1 MIELIK
7 IFFPENNRQAILKI
21 IWIEQ
26 MNAKIISVL
35 GITAAFASL
44 GTQVY
49 AQSPASNSNPGQ
61 YRLTG
66 DSLVGIDRKTA
77 QDDFRSFFEQTNPAS
92 ISNNNR
98 RDNKAPAKIRF
109 NESLSQ
115 PDTSVFLTP
124 AQSGNDNDG
133 LQVQLDIRRE

>member
-1 MIELIK
+1 
-7 IFFPENNRQAILKI
+7 
-21 IWIEQ
+21 
-26 MNAKIISVL
+26 MNAKIIALL

-44 GTQVY
+44 ESQVY
-49 AQSPASNSNPGQ
+49 AQSPASSLNPGK

-66 DSLVGIDRKTA
+66 DSLVGIDNRTA
-77 QDDFRSFFEQTNPAS
+77 QDDFGKFFEQTNPAT

-98 RDNKAPAKIRF
+98 RDKTPVKIHF
-109 NESLSQ
+109 NETLSQ

-133 LQVQLDIRRE
+133 LQVQLDLGRE

>member
-1 MIELIK
+1 
-7 IFFPENNRQAILKI
+7 
-21 IWIEQ
+21 
-26 MNAKIISVL
+26 MNAKIIAFL
-35 GITAAFASL
+35 GITAAFANL
-44 GTQVY
+44 GSQVY
-49 AQSPASNSNPGQ
+49 AQLPASSSNPGQ

-66 DSLVGIDRKTA
+66 DSLVGIDHRTA

-98 RDNKAPAKIRF
+98 RNNKTPVRIQF

-124 AQSGNDNDG
+124 AQSGSDNDG
-133 LQVQLDIRRE
+133 LQVQLDLGRE